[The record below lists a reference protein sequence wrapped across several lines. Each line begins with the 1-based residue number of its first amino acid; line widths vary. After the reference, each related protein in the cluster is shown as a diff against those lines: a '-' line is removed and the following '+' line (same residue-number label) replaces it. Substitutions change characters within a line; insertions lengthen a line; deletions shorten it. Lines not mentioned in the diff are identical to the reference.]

1 MLQESALRRAIAGSG
16 TYVDFAGRWVNEL
29 GSEVVVSQTADHLS
43 GTYES
48 AVSTGGTKTTGD
60 LTGFVDGDLIS
71 FTVHWRDY
79 QAITTWVGQ
88 LVPSTPS
95 DTIKTMWQMVKQVD
109 AGEEWS
115 AINAGSDIFIR
126 TPIHP

>member
-79 QAITTWVGQ
+79 QAIRRGLASSYHQ
-88 LVPSTPS
+88 LHLTRS
-95 DTIKTMWQMVKQVD
+95 KRCGRW
-109 AGEEWS
+109 
-115 AINAGSDIFIR
+115 
-126 TPIHP
+126 